1 MGQDHMTAMRQLQ
14 IPKEWGSLPL
24 RAKDRPIVVLGG
36 IDTGKTTLATFCY
49 QQLQA
54 HEIGTGLID
63 LDLGQNSLGMP
74 TTVGLEVPLDSG
86 VMSRRGRKRHWRC
99 FVGGISP
106 VGCEPRLLSALVR
119 LRDTAQ
125 QIGIRTLVV
134 DTSGFISVER
144 GAAHLKWAMID
155 VLRPCLVLALQRDR
169 ELEPIVE
176 PLRHQRGVEV
186 WDVPVVSGLRSRSRE
201 ERRAYRQAC
210 YRRYFAR
217 ARRWLLSYGDLACFA
232 HGAWRRHQLLA
243 LEDDHG
249 FVVRLA
255 LFDGVAEGGIWLRT
269 PALSRGRRVTAVR
282 PGRLWLE
289 PGSYREHIWAF

>member
-24 RAKDRPIVVLGG
+24 RAKERPVVVLGG
-36 IDTGKTTLATFCY
+36 TDTGKTTLATYCY

-54 HEIGTGLID
+54 HKIGTGLID

-125 QIGIRTLVV
+125 QIGIRRLVV
-134 DTSGFISVER
+134 DTSGFINVER

-169 ELEPIVE
+169 ELEPI
-176 PLRHQRGVEV
+176 
-186 WDVPVVSGLRSRSRE
+186 
-201 ERRAYRQAC
+201 
-210 YRRYFAR
+210 
-217 ARRWLLSYGDLACFA
+217 
-232 HGAWRRHQLLA
+232 
-243 LEDDHG
+243 
-249 FVVRLA
+249 
-255 LFDGVAEGGIWLRT
+255 
-269 PALSRGRRVTAVR
+269 
-282 PGRLWLE
+282 
-289 PGSYREHIWAF
+289 